1 MLEITSSSITAS
13 AEIETKFA
21 TEAESEIEEELS
33 MKARFDI
40 PSCVEVFSLKS
51 FVQFA

>member
-1 MLEITSSSITAS
+1 MTAS
-13 AEIETKFA
+13 AEIETKF
-21 TEAESEIEEELS
+21 EIVAESEIVVELS
-33 MKARFDI
+33 MKASFDI